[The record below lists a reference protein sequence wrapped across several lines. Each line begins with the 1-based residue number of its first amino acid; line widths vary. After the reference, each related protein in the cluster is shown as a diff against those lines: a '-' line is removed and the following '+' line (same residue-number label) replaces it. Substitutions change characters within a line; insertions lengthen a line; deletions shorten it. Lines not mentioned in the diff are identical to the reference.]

1 MRHKRPPIQS
11 ILLVASFAAAMAGAA
26 VPKTGAPKLPGFGDV
41 HRTINTRVP
50 AAQAWFDQG
59 IQQAYAFDAAEA
71 VRAFKA
77 ALEADPACAICAWG
91 VAWQLG
97 PNYNAARS
105 GDYPEARRYALLA
118 QQLLG
123 GSDTAL
129 TRELVAAMATRY
141 GAATGAGAVAVLNAE
156 AQCGTPGQKK
166 IDPLD
171 LAYAQQVGAIAD
183 AYPADPDVQSLY
195 AEAALITMPGPAF
208 DTASLQTLPRIRVV
222 IDRIEAGLKLHPR
235 HTGLIHYLTHAAD
248 TPANAEKA
256 SAIGDTLLQIAPGAP
271 HLLHMPSH
279 LYLRTGRYADMV
291 RVNRHALKVQEG
303 LSASLKQQGYE
314 VLTNWHGHN
323 RTFAWMGAQL
333 QGDSKAAMAFAH
345 EIAGIV
351 ADRKD
356 DWGQFA
362 RSFPLLTMVHFE
374 QWKAVLDATGAA
386 ARTAGLAPHVVAH
399 ARALALLRSGR
410 KAGAELA
417 TLEKLYA
424 EAAARGPEGKEGAAF
439 TGMLLA
445 QAKAEQALAAGD
457 AKLARAELLKA
468 VAAEPAYGLS
478 ELPRVASSAHRHLGH
493 GLLRLRDYQGA
504 EAAFRTDLTHF
515 PRNVWAL
522 RGLHRA
528 LTGQGKRQE
537 AEQLR
542 AAWPASAAGADPALR
557 PGRQPLFKR

>member
-1 MRHKRPPIQS
+1 MRIKRLHLQTV
-11 ILLVASFAAAMAGAA
+11 LLLAAFGAAAVASA
-26 VPKTGAPKLPGFGDV
+26 PKTGAPRLAGFGDV

-59 IQQAYAFDAAEA
+59 VQQAYAFDAAEA

-77 ALEADPACAICAWG
+77 ALDADPACAMCAWG

-97 PNYNAARS
+97 PNYNAGRS

-118 QQLLG
+118 QQLL
-123 GSDTAL
+123 SSADTAL
-129 TRELVAAMATRY
+129 TRELVAAMVTRY
-141 GAATGAGAVAVLNAE
+141 GAATGAAAVAVLNAE
-156 AQCGTPGQKK
+156 AQCGTPGQAKV
-166 IDPLD
+166 DPLD
-171 LAYAQQVGAIAD
+171 LAYAQQVRAIAD
-183 AYPADPDVQSLY
+183 AHPADPEVQALY
-195 AEAALITMPGPAF
+195 AEAALITMPGPTF
-208 DTASLQTLPRIRVV
+208 DTASLQTLPRARVL
-222 IDRIEAGLKLHPR
+222 IEKIEAGLKRHPR

-248 TPANAEKA
+248 TPADAGKA
-256 SAIGDTLLQIAPGAP
+256 SAVGDTLLQLAPGAP

-291 RVNRHALKVQEG
+291 RVNRRALAVQER
-303 LSASLKQQGYE
+303 LTANLERQGYD

-323 RTFAWMGAQL
+323 RTFAWIGAQL

-345 EIAGIV
+345 GVAGIV
-351 ADRKD
+351 AGRDD

-374 QWKAVLDATGAA
+374 QWKAILDATGTK
-386 ARTAGLAPHVVAH
+386 ARTTRLAPNVVAH

-410 KAGAELA
+410 TATAELA
-417 TLEKLYA
+417 TLAKLAA
-424 EAAARGPEGKEGAAF
+424 EAAARGPEGKDGAAF

-445 QAKAEQALAAGD
+445 QAKAEQALADGD
-457 AKLARAELLKA
+457 AKLARLELSRA

-478 ELPRVASSAHRHLGH
+478 ELPRVASSARRHQGH
-493 GLLRLRDYQGA
+493 ALLRLRDYEGA

-528 LTGQGKRQE
+528 MLGQGKLQQ
-537 AEQLR
+537 AEQVLGEWR
-542 AAWPASAAGADPALR
+542 ASAAEADAALR
-557 PGRQPLFKR
+557 PKVQL

>member
-1 MRHKRPPIQS
+1 MRNSRLHLPGV
-11 ILLVASFAAAMAGAA
+11 LLLAAIATAVAVAA
-26 VPKTGAPKLPGFGDV
+26 VPKAGAPRLSGFGDI
-41 HRTINTRVP
+41 HRQINTREP

-77 ALEADPACAICAWG
+77 ALDADPACAICAWG

-118 QQLLG
+118 GHLLNNG
-123 GSDTAL
+123 DTPL
-129 TRELVAAMATRY
+129 TRDLVAAMVTRY

-156 AQCGTPGQKK
+156 AQCGTPGQEKT
-166 IDPLD
+166 DPLD
-171 LAYAQQVGAIAD
+171 LAYAQQLRAVAGAH
-183 AYPADPDVQSLY
+183 PADPDVQSLY

-208 DTASLQTLPRIRVV
+208 DSASLETQPRRRVL
-222 IDRIEAGLKLHPR
+222 IEQIEASLKQHPR

-248 TPANAEKA
+248 TPADAEKA
-256 SAIGDTLLQIAPGAP
+256 SAVGDNLLQLAPGAP

-291 RVNRHALKVQEG
+291 RVNRHALKVQQDLTANLE
-303 LSASLKQQGYE
+303 QQGYE

-323 RTFAWMGAQL
+323 RTFAWIGAQL

-351 ADRKD
+351 AGRKD

-374 QWKAVLDATGAA
+374 QWKAILDATGAKA
-386 ARTAGLAPHVVAH
+386 ATAGLAPNVVAH

-417 TLEKLYA
+417 ALAKLHA
-424 EAAARGPEGKEGAAF
+424 EALARGPEGKDGAAF

-457 AKLARAELLKA
+457 AKGARLELLKS
-468 VAAEPAYGLS
+468 VALEPAYGLS
-478 ELPRVASSAHRHLGH
+478 ELPRVASSARRHLGH
-493 GLLRLRDYQGA
+493 SLLRLRDYQGA
-504 EAAFRTDLTHF
+504 EAAFRIDLTHF

-528 LTGQGKRQE
+528 LLGQGKRPQ
-537 AEQLR
+537 AEQVLEQWR
-542 AAWPASAAGADPALR
+542 ASAAVADAALR
-557 PGRQPLFKR
+557 PGARAV

>member
-1 MRHKRPPIQS
+1 MRNNHLHIRT
-11 ILLVASFAAAMAGAA
+11 LLLLAAFGAAVAVAA
-26 VPKTGAPKLPGFGDV
+26 VPKTGAPTLQGFGDV
-41 HRTINTRVP
+41 HRTIDTRVP

-59 IQQAYAFDAAEA
+59 VQQAYAFDAAEA

-77 ALEADPACAICAWG
+77 ALDADPACAMCAWG

-118 QQLLG
+118 QQLLT

-129 TRELVAAMATRY
+129 TRELVAAMVTRY
-141 GAATGAGAVAVLNAE
+141 GAATGAAAVAVLNAE
-156 AQCGTPGQKK
+156 AQCGTPGQEKT
-166 IDPLD
+166 DPLD
-171 LAYAQQVGAIAD
+171 LAYAQQVRGIAD

-195 AEAALITMPGPAF
+195 AEAALIAMPGPAF
-208 DTASLQTLPRIRVV
+208 DTATLQTLPRIRVV
-222 IDRIEAGLKLHPR
+222 IEKIEAGLKQHPR

-248 TPANAEKA
+248 TPADAERA
-256 SAIGDTLLQIAPGAP
+256 SAIGDTLLQVAPGAP

-291 RVNRHALKVQEG
+291 RVNRHALTVQEG
-303 LSASLKQQGYE
+303 LTANLKRQGYD

-323 RTFAWMGAQL
+323 RTFAWIGAQL

-374 QWKAVLDATGAA
+374 QWKAILDATGAR
-386 ARTAGLAPHVVAH
+386 ARTAQLAPHVVAH

-410 KAGAELA
+410 KADAELA

-424 EAAARGPEGKEGAAF
+424 EALARGPEGKDGAAF

-457 AKLARAELLKA
+457 ATGARRELLKA
-468 VAAEPAYGLS
+468 VALEPAYGLS
-478 ELPRVASSAHRHLGH
+478 ELPRVASSARRHLGRS
-493 GLLRLRDYQGA
+493 LLRLRDYQGA
-504 EAAFRTDLTHF
+504 EAAFRSDLTHF

-528 LTGQGKRQE
+528 MLGQGKQP
-537 AEQLR
+537 
-542 AAWPASAAGADPALR
+542 AAAQVLKEWRASAAVADAALR
-557 PGRQPLFKR
+557 PN